1 MLACILGV
9 LLSLGCVFFPF
20 GMIVLAMGLSCGA
33 MRLCS
38 RLVMFCRLI
47 VGVFHIDFLIVA
59 ETFRQDERTATIV
72 AEWRAILVLTERSD
86 FIVSYSE

>member
-9 LLSLGCVFFPF
+9 LLSLGSVFFAF
-20 GMIVLAMGLSCGA
+20 GMIVLAVGLSCCA

-47 VGVFHIDFLIVA
+47 VRVFHIDFLILA

-72 AEWRAILVLTERSD
+72 AEWRPILLCN
-86 FIVSYSE
+86 SEN